1 MFDTTQ
7 MKKTFPNDDFFDQI
21 RSDFENL
28 ALDLDDDLFL
38 YSGLFYLII

>member
-7 MKKTFPNDDFFDQI
+7 MKLTFPNDELFDQI
-21 RSDFENL
+21 SSNFKNL
-28 ALDLDDDLFL
+28 SLDLDDDLFL